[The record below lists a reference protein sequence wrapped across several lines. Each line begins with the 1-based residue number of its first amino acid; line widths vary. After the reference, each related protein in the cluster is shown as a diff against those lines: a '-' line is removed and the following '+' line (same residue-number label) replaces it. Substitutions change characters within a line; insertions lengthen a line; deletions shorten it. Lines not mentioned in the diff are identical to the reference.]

1 MGRSRPRE
9 WGAMS
14 SYLPLLVKET
24 IMVFDDCS
32 ESLPGGICALHSL
45 LRDGA
50 CDRPFSCSDALAA
63 TLVAPPGS
71 GLLAL

>member
-1 MGRSRPRE
+1 MGWFARG
-9 WGAMS
+9 GA
-14 SYLPLLVKET
+14 SYFPMLVEDT

-32 ESLPGGICALHSL
+32 EGLPGIIRALRSL